1 MTTNEPTGVELPVT
15 QDEINKWIVDAGLK
29 AVTAKRLCNV
39 IDKLGIDGF
48 AASGKGVWNETYH
61 TCVESNVDL
70 GKAGLKVFE
79 DCARF
84 IKERKFQ
91 KKLEIRKQEKAK
103 AEEAAME
110 AELAKKVAED
120 EKRINPKFTR
130 AQMKKVADFM
140 EMEDIPEV
148 DLRWVN
154 DFFKMFPVK
163 EPEQTKEN

>member
-1 MTTNEPTGVELPVT
+1 MTTNEPTGAELSVT
-15 QDEINKWIVDAGLK
+15 QGEIDRWVADSGIK
-29 AVTAKRLCNV
+29 AVTAKRLFRV
-39 IDKLGIDGF
+39 MQRLGIDEF
-48 AASGKGVWNETYH
+48 ATADKAAWNETYH
-61 TCVESNVDL
+61 KCMESGTDL
-70 GKAGLKVFE
+70 GKTGLKVFE

-91 KKLEIRKQEKAK
+91 KKLEIRKQEKAR

-110 AELAKKVAED
+110 AELAKKAAED

-154 DFFKMFPVK
+154 DFFKMFPK
-163 EPEQTKEN
+163 EEQPKED